1 LSAHQTHSNYLLHTC
16 KLQTEMSTE
25 CYKKVATQWKTLCRY
40 TQRYTQPITKALLLH
55 KWFK

>member
-1 LSAHQTHSNYLLHTC
+1 
-16 KLQTEMSTE
+16 MSTE